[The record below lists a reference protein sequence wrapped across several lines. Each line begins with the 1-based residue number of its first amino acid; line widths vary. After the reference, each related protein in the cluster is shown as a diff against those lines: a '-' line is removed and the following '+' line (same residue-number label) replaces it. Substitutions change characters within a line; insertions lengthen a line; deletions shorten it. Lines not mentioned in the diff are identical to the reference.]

1 MPILKITIK
10 SSVSCNGKLIEKG
23 MNVEY
28 VKSGSGTLTTED
40 VKAVRKA
47 FEQKYGI
54 PANYFPGSWEVIKI
68 N

>member
-1 MPILKITIK
+1 MPILKITVK

-47 FEQKYGI
+47 FEQKYSI
-54 PANYFPGSWEVIKI
+54 PANYFPGNWDVTKI